1 MPSAGRAQRWDR
13 LACCH
18 CGGTRPHTHGF
29 LFPLSGPWPDSP
41 DNRFF
46 VVFSICS
53 SRCKASG
60 CLFIK
65 YWLLSH
71 LLVFL
76 NQKFYSWLFVQK
88 LHISGVGGERER
100 RQNVPVYH
108 KEHEYKSL
116 PGEDEPFT
124 QLLSEADRGQDRT
137 PLDTSARLAKPETA
151 VSKAPQQQD
160 LAVLLR
166 DLETGETKTRG
177 ERCPIL
183 TSASQV
189 TFL

>member
-1 MPSAGRAQRWDR
+1 MPSAGSAQGWDR
-13 LACCH
+13 LASCH

-29 LFPLSGPWPDSP
+29 SFPLSGPWPDSP

-88 LHISGVGGERER
+88 LYISGVGEGEEAEHSL
-100 RQNVPVYH
+100 YH
-108 KEHEYKSL
+108 KKNIGTSSCLEK
-116 PGEDEPFT
+116 DEPFT
-124 QLLSEADRGQDRT
+124 RLLSKADRGEDHM
-137 PLDTSARLAKPETA
+137 PLDTSARLATPETA
-151 VSKAPQQQD
+151 VSKTP
-160 LAVLLR
+160 
-166 DLETGETKTRG
+166 
-177 ERCPIL
+177 
-183 TSASQV
+183 
-189 TFL
+189 